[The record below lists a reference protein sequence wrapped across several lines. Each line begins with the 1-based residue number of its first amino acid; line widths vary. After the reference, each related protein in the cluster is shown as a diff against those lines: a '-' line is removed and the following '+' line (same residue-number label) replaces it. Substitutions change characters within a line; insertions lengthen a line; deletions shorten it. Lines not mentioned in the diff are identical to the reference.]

1 MISLVKIQSAGRS
14 KHGPARTVFWWQIGA
29 SVSLA
34 LLAAFWEGLHGAVSA
49 LLGGFINVS
58 AGLVFAL
65 MTSRSEAKSAGNTI
79 RTLVRAEASKIALIV
94 LQLWLVLTTYKEVVP
109 LIFFTTFVITVL
121 LSRMAF
127 FERDT

>member
-1 MISLVKIQSAGRS
+1 M
-14 KHGPARTVFWWQIGA
+14 FWWQVGA
-29 SVSLA
+29 SVTLA
-34 LLAAFWEGLHGAVSA
+34 LLAALWVGLHGAVSA

-58 AGLVFAL
+58 SGLVFAL

-109 LIFFTTFVITVL
+109 LIFFTTFVITVF

>member
-1 MISLVKIQSAGRS
+1 MISLVKSQLAGRQTS
-14 KHGPARTVFWWQIGA
+14 RPARTVFWWQLGA
-29 SVSLA
+29 SVTLA

-58 AGLVFAL
+58 SGLVFAL
-65 MTSRSEAKSAGNTI
+65 MTSRSEAESAGNTI

-109 LIFFTTFVITVL
+109 LIFFTTFVITVF